1 MQDNSAIWS
10 GRAEAYDAYR
20 PQPPTVILDMFT
32 QLIHQPQPQLVVDLG
47 CGTGLS
53 TMLWAGRSAQVIG
66 IEPNDDMRQQAE
78 KKRAQSGLSNVRY
91 QAALAQRTGL
101 PADSADIVT
110 CSQSLHWMEPEPTFA
125 EIARIL
131 RPGGLF
137 AAYDYD
143 WPPTVSWEVEVAYR
157 ELMARVNKISR
168 ERGIEPG
175 VKRWSKER
183 HLDRMQASGR
193 FRYVKEV
200 LVHHV
205 EMGDAERFIGLTL
218 SNYARMLLQRGL
230 SEEEIGVESFKA
242 TVQDVLSQHPQMDRG
257 KEEIRSNPQLST
269 LQELAYTGKPK
280 LSSDFTLDPG
290 TIPFYFSYHIRIGI
304 K

>member
-10 GRAEAYDAYR
+10 GRAAAYDAYR

-32 QLIHQPQPQLVVDLG
+32 QLIHQSQPQLVVDLG
-47 CGTGLS
+47 SGTGLS
-53 TMLWAGRSAQVIG
+53 TTLWAGRSAQVIG

-78 KKRAQSGLSNVRY
+78 KKLTQSGLSNVRY
-91 QAALAQRTGL
+91 LAAFSYQTGL

-137 AAYDYD
+137 AAYDYE
-143 WPPTVSWEVEVAYR
+143 WPPTVSWETGIAYR

-175 VKRWSKER
+175 VKSWPKDQ

-205 EMGDAERFIGLTL
+205 EMGSADRFIGLSL
-218 SNYARMLLQRGL
+218 SNYARNLLQRGL
-230 SEEEIGVESFKA
+230 REEEIGVDSFKS
-242 TVQDVLSQHPQMDRG
+242 TVQNVLG
-257 KEEIRSNPQLST
+257 T
-269 LQELAYTGKPK
+269 ELV
-280 LSSDFTLDPG
+280 
-290 TIPFYFSYHIRIGI
+290 PFYFSYHVRLGV